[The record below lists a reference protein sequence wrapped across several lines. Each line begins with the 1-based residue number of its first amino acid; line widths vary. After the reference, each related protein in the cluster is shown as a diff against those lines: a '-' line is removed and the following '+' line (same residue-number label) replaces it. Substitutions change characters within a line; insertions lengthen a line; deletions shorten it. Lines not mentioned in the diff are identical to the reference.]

1 MLTINGIFTDINES
15 TYNYKVDNMV
25 FYFTSTVYR
34 DKFAARYENFWLE
47 EQKKL
52 EVKFGCN
59 INCKPLMLMKLY
71 TSIEKRGFRV
81 EIDDKLVDSIP
92 LFNIDYVI

>member
-1 MLTINGIFTDINES
+1 MLTINGIYTDIYES
-15 TYNYKVDNMV
+15 TYYYEVGNMK
-25 FYFTSTVYR
+25 FYFSSVVYR

-59 INCKPLMLMKLY
+59 IKCKSLMLMKLY
-71 TSIEKRGFRV
+71 TMIEKRGFRV
-81 EIDDKLVDSIP
+81 EIDETRVDSIP
-92 LFNIDYVI
+92 LFKIDYVI

>member
-1 MLTINGIFTDINES
+1 MLTINGIWTDIFES
-15 TYNYKVDNMV
+15 TYCYKVDNMK

-34 DKFAARYENFWLE
+34 DKFAKRYENFWLE

-71 TSIEKRGFRV
+71 TMIEKRGFRV
-81 EIDDKLVDSIP
+81 EIDSRTIHSIP
-92 LFNIDYVI
+92 LFKIDYVI

>member
-1 MLTINGIFTDINES
+1 MLTINGIYTDIYES
-15 TYNYKVDNMV
+15 TYEYKVDDIK
-25 FYFTSTVYR
+25 FYFSSTVYR

-59 INCKPLMLMKLY
+59 IKCKPLMLMKLY
-71 TSIEKRGFRV
+71 TMIEKRGFRV
-81 EIDDKLVDSIP
+81 EINDKTIDSIP
-92 LFNIDYVI
+92 LFKIDYVI

>member
-34 DKFAARYENFWLE
+34 DKFAARYQNFWLE

>member
-1 MLTINGIFTDINES
+1 MLTINGIFTDIYES

-81 EIDDKLVDSIP
+81 EIDNKLVDSIP